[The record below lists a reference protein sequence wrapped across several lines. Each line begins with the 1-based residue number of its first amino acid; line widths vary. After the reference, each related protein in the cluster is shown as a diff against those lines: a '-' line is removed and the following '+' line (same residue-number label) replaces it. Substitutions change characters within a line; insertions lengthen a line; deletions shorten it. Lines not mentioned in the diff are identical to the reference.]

1 MMPTTDAGNSKGKL
15 RDLWSGKPALTEEE
29 LGKSLWYFVDE
40 VLSAHNNDLRVGG
53 MAHPLMKDV
62 LRRFQLGV
70 LSSIANYHQQYLK
83 ILTLVESAL
92 FDMGFIPHDQ
102 TKLFAQT
109 VKIPVRSEEDRPRKI
124 RPRFRRRDDDD
135 RSC

>member
-1 MMPTTDAGNSKGKL
+1 MPTTDAGNSKGKL